1 MVTQVKKQSPS
12 FFSLRRKSVIQ
23 FIFFTLLLIMSGLA
37 VNLLK
42 NSLYFPIKTV
52 KISGARHI
60 DHAVLQSFLTSY
72 VNHGFF
78 GVEVNAIKD
87 RLSENTWI
95 TEAVVR
101 RIWPDQ
107 VLITLIEKNPIAR
120 WGKTSILSTQGDLF
134 TPDKQELLSHLPQF
148 YGPDGKQQELIQ
160 HYHTIN
166 QLLAPLHIL
175 VIRLE
180 LTATDIWHITLTN
193 GIQLKVARKDF
204 LTHFSHFV
212 KVYPKVIGGREADVD
227 YVDLRYSN
235 GLAVRWK
242 SIT

>member
-1 MVTQVKKQSPS
+1 MNQVKKQPSPFYS
-12 FFSLRRKSVIQ
+12 FKRKNVIQ
-23 FIFFTLLLIMSGLA
+23 LVFFTFLLATSLSV

-52 KISGARHI
+52 KISGAQHI

-78 GVEVNAIKD
+78 GVEVNTIKD
-87 RLSENTWI
+87 RLLENTWI
-95 TEAVVR
+95 TEAKVR

-107 VLITLIEKNPIAR
+107 VLIKLIEKNPIAR

-134 TPDKQELLSHLPQF
+134 TPDKQELLSYLPQF

-193 GIQLKVARKDF
+193 GIQLKAARKDF

-212 KVYPKVIGGREADVD
+212 KVYPKVIGNRETEVN
-227 YVDLRYSN
+227 YVDLRYPN
-235 GLAVRWK
+235 GIAVQWK
-242 SIT
+242 TII